1 MRKLVSIVTPTFN
14 ELDNVDELVS
24 RISAEMKRHK
34 GMDYEHIIIDNASTD
49 GTQER
54 LRELASRDRRIRVIL
69 NSRNFGH
76 IRSPYHGI
84 MQARGDAVV
93 LLAADLQDP
102 PEMIDR
108 FIEKW
113 QQGYLAVMAVK
124 KTSKESRLMFGL
136 RRSYYSLLDKISE
149 VPQVQNATGAG
160 LYDRVV
166 IEALRKMRD
175 PYPYFRGLIV
185 EVGFPIATV
194 EFEQPRR
201 ARGVTKNNFF
211 TLYDIAV
218 LGLTKHSKVPLRLAA
233 LTGFAISMLS
243 LLASIVFLIL
253 KLAFWDSF
261 SAGVAPLVVGMFFL
275 SGIQIM
281 FLGIIGEYIGNIST
295 QVRDM
300 PLVIEAERLNFDKS

>member
-14 ELDNVDELVS
+14 ERDNIDELVT

-34 GMDYEHIIIDNASTD
+34 GIDYEHIIIDNASTD
-49 GTQER
+49 GTQQR
-54 LRELASRDRRIRVIL
+54 LRELAASDRRIRVIF

-76 IRSPYHGI
+76 IRSPYHAI

-93 LLAADLQDP
+93 LLASDLQDP
-102 PEMIDR
+102 PEIIAS

-113 QQGYLAVMAVK
+113 QLGYRAVMAVK
-124 KTSKESRLMFGL
+124 KSSKESRVMFGL

-166 IEALRKMRD
+166 IESLRKMRD

-201 ARGVTKNNFF
+201 TRGVTKNNFF

-233 LTGFAISMLS
+233 LTGFAISVMS
-243 LLASIVFLIL
+243 LLVSIVFLIL

-300 PLVIEAERLNFDKS
+300 PLVIEAERLNFDES

>member
-1 MRKLVSIVTPTFN
+1 MRKLVSVVTPTFN

-34 GMDYEHIIIDNASTD
+34 GIDYEHIIIDNASTD

-54 LRELASRDRRIRVIL
+54 LRELAARDRRIRVIL

-76 IRSPYHGI
+76 IRSPYHGF

-102 PEMIDR
+102 PEIIAS

-113 QQGYLAVMAVK
+113 KQGYRAVMAVK

-233 LTGFAISMLS
+233 LTGFAISMMS
-243 LLASIVFLIL
+243 LLVSIVFLIL
-253 KLAFWDSF
+253 KLAYWDSF

-275 SGIQIM
+275 SGIQIL

-300 PLVIEAERLNFDKS
+300 PLVIEAERLNFDKP

>member
-49 GTQER
+49 GTQAR
-54 LRELASRDRRIRVIL
+54 LRDLAARDRRIRVIL

-102 PEMIDR
+102 PEIIAS

-113 QQGYLAVMAVK
+113 QQGYRAVMAVK

-243 LLASIVFLIL
+243 LLVSIVFLIL
-253 KLAFWDSF
+253 KLAYWDSF

-300 PLVIEAERLNFDKS
+300 PLVIEAERLNFD